1 MVVRRVR
8 TFLAKGSCPLLL
20 ITVRRGIELIFPGFH
35 NLQEQLS
42 VFFFLFLLSGVFKS
56 FVASPSPFPPPGW
69 WRGGLGFLQ
78 VPLCSVVLFLCSSMS
93 TAFMFSC
100 RRLFVYVF
108 SLGGRKKLVSGFGGV
123 FRAATFSSS
132 SANQSLAGL
141 WRCMDGGVVSGGW
154 CCRTVE
160 RCLAAVNWG
169 VLEQWETTETVC
181 GHFLFP
187 FVWPASAVFFFLLS
201 FAFFLLFFS
210 ACLVLLSVFCVV
222 VCFSSLFELVCAG
235 GVCLGSGRGVEE
247 SLWALPLPFT
257 GRASAFFFFFFSSF
271 PGLVACLRLSQ

>member
-42 VFFFLFLLSGVFKS
+42 VFFFYSCCLAFSSSSSPPRRPFLLRVGGGEDSVFC
-56 FVASPSPFPPPGW
+56 
-69 WRGGLGFLQ
+69 Q